1 MERIILYYSD
11 GGKTKVVAETLA
23 INLRCDICQIKDM
36 KKRDGIMNRFSST
49 IDAFR
54 ESKTEIYPPTLD
66 LEEYDTIYIGTPTW
80 ANNPTPAII
89 TLIDRCDLRG
99 KDIVLFTTTSTSDGE
114 SALEKMEMKVRARGA
129 RVVQQFSVKTKDKSL
144 AQLLRAFADR
154 NRHAQ
159 HVRIDLHHQRIFAG
173 NTAAGTDF
181 IHGHAC
187 IAVCLRDD
195 ARAECRCF
203 QHGAVDVLRP
213 CLKIQTQ
220 EHA

>member
-1 MERIILYYSD
+1 MKKPVWTSLECTHNKIINKIINQIKELSKFEYLIVCKYLNRLFLKNSSRGKTMERIILYYSD

-54 ESKTEIYPPTLD
+54 ESKTEIYPPALD

-144 AQLLRAFADR
+144 AQLQRDTDSLF
-154 NRHAQ
+154 
-159 HVRIDLHHQRIFAG
+159 VTLDLA
-173 NTAAGTDF
+173 
-181 IHGHAC
+181 
-187 IAVCLRDD
+187 LY
-195 ARAECRCF
+195 
-203 QHGAVDVLRP
+203 
-213 CLKIQTQ
+213 
-220 EHA
+220 

>member
-23 INLRCDICQIKDM
+23 VNLRCDICQIKDM

-129 RVVQQFSVKTKDKSL
+129 RVVQQFSIKTKDKSL
-144 AQLLRAFADR
+144 DR
-154 NRHAQ
+154 LQKDTDRLYMTL
-159 HVRIDLHHQRIFAG
+159 DLA
-173 NTAAGTDF
+173 
-181 IHGHAC
+181 
-187 IAVCLRDD
+187 LY
-195 ARAECRCF
+195 
-203 QHGAVDVLRP
+203 
-213 CLKIQTQ
+213 
-220 EHA
+220 